1 MAKEGVIRR
10 FRKCQKNDNNEW
22 DQYKEVVRTFNMEL
36 ITKLALLEKETRHC
50 EELEKAK
57 TNLKTK
63 LAALREE
70 MKKAKADTVVGFRT
84 S

>member
-1 MAKEGVIRR
+1 
-10 FRKCQKNDNNEW
+10 
-22 DQYKEVVRTFNMEL
+22 MEL